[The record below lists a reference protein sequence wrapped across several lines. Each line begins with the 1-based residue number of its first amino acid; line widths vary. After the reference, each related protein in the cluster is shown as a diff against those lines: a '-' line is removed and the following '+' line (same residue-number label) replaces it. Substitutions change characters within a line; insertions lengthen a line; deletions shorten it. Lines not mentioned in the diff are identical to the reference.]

1 MTGTRVRL
9 MAALPVAAVAAV
21 AGIISYT
28 HIYRL
33 ALAEGQTPFDS
44 RLFPFA
50 VDGLIVAG
58 SVALYRATSGQPW
71 LGWLGVGPG
80 VLATLYANVE
90 SGISRGVLAAIVA
103 GWPAIAFAL
112 ASFLFEQSFKP
123 GRGQIPATVAM
134 RGQCGHVMTG
144 DAESVTVGMYL
155 HQRDCLGVTPSM
167 RQLSATSGLSRHK
180 VAGLVGALAGS
191 GAAA

>member
-1 MTGTRVRL
+1 MTRIKLLAV
-9 MAALPVAAVAAV
+9 LPVAAVAAV

-28 HIYRL
+28 HICRL

-44 RLFPFA
+44 HLFPFA
-50 VDGLIVAG
+50 VDGLIISG
-58 SVALYRATSGQPW
+58 SVALYRSTPGQTW

-112 ASFLFEQSFKP
+112 ASFLFEQSFRP
-123 GRGQIPATVAM
+123 AAGQQRTAVATS
-134 RGQCGHVMTG
+134 GQCGHTMSG
-144 DAESVTVGMYL
+144 DPGPATIGMYL

-167 RQLSATSGLSRHK
+167 RQLSATFGLSRHK
-180 VAGLVGALAGS
+180 VAELVGGLTGTAV
-191 GAAA
+191 AA